1 MCVCVCLNS
10 DSNWRRTIQK
20 TCKLQRITC
29 RVALCCLQC
38 SMQQLRKISD
48 RLNEPR
54 ENLEV
59 ANGPGRCMAI
69 FQGDGNWYRC
79 VAAVECWGEE
89 GSNSPAD
96 HSFSSLLHKT
106 SEKQKMFLKNAFLFN
121 FLPFCV

>member
-1 MCVCVCLNS
+1 MCLNS
-10 DSNWRRTIQK
+10 NSNWRRKIRK
-20 TCKLQRITC
+20 TCKLQRITGS
-29 RVALCCLQC
+29 VALCCFQR

-79 VAAVECWGEE
+79 VATVDRG
-89 GSNSPAD
+89 GGGGV
-96 HSFSSLLHKT
+96 F
-106 SEKQKMFLKNAFLFN
+106 Q
-121 FLPFCV
+121 